1 MYNSF
6 RTRKRRFSNI
16 PIQRSACI
24 IITERLR
31 SIFQILI
38 FIIHTHF
45 CGRVAS
51 AHNTHSNNNYY
62 HYVRDRLDDSNIYAR
77 ALGYPVLV
85 ENKGFIIIIV
95 IISFFFF
102 LIVHKLLNPR
112 PRLGKGVR
120 AHIRI

>member
-1 MYNSF
+1 MY
-6 RTRKRRFSNI
+6 
-16 PIQRSACI
+16 I

-51 AHNTHSNNNYY
+51 AHNTHTVIIIIIIMYGTVSTIRV
-62 HYVRDRLDDSNIYAR
+62 YVRAR

-95 IISFFFF
+95 IISFFF
-102 LIVHKLLNPR
+102 
-112 PRLGKGVR
+112 
-120 AHIRI
+120 